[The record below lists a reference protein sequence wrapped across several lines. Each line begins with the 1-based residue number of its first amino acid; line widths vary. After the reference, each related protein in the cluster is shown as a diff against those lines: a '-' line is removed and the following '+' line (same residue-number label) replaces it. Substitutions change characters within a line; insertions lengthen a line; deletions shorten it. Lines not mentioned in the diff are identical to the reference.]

1 MYNYLMLV
9 GTITKD
15 IELKETTDGKVVT
28 TVDLAVTREFK
39 NVDGGYD
46 CDFIRITL
54 WGFVAE
60 LAFETLSK
68 GSRVGIKG
76 RVYPHNE
83 QLASGA
89 YVPINELIG
98 ERLIYFDKNTG
109 FEQEIGNEDEA
120 NYKTEK

>member
-28 TVDLAVTREFK
+28 TVELAVTREFK

-46 CDFIRITL
+46 CDFIRMTL

-60 LAFETLSK
+60 IAKENLSK

-76 RVYPHNE
+76 RIYPHTE

-109 FEQEIGNEDEA
+109 FEQEVGNDDEA
-120 NYKTEK
+120 SYDSKK